1 MTTEVRQ
8 IIFQQ
13 TEVCAAIQDYRR
25 RRNEPL
31 PAGSIMGISFGNQPD
46 INATLKIQAQS
57 DNSLISVILPTEVL
71 AAALILFCINR
82 KIPLP
87 AKAQKKLLR
96 VDDSVGLLIKQ
107 ESKLRQNVA

>member
-8 IIFQQ
+8 IFFQQ

-31 PAGSIMGISFGNQPD
+31 PTGSIMGITFGNQPD

-57 DNSLISVILPTEVL
+57 DDSLISVILPSEAL

-87 AKAQKKLLR
+87 AKAQKKLQR
-96 VDDSVGLLIKQ
+96 IDDSVGLLIKQ
-107 ESKLRQNVA
+107 ELRGRQNAA